1 LAGVGHPI
9 LGDARFGDA
18 PSNTF
23 FEHRH
28 GLDRSFLHRTKLTI
42 TLEAGQFTLEGP
54 LPGELSA
61 ALASLSDQTATRS

>member
-1 LAGVGHPI
+1 

-28 GLDRSFLHRTKLTI
+28 GLDRSFLHRRQLTLTLEGRPF
-42 TLEAGQFTLEGP
+42 TLEAP

-61 ALASLSDQTATRS
+61 VLASLSEQAATPS